1 MKKKIIISS
10 VNWKYIDFIYNNIVM
25 YYGFVIKE
33 DMFLKIYYINDYYE
47 NMLCYFLKFEILI

>member
-1 MKKKIIISS
+1 
-10 VNWKYIDFIYNNIVM
+10 M